1 MNETICRGCGREFS
15 GGEQFC
21 PDDGSRLASPAAVGE
36 RKPGESLIGMTL
48 DGRYRILR
56 VIGEGGM
63 GVVYAA
69 EHVLIEKQV
78 AIKVLRETFTSRPDV
93 VERFRQEAKSA
104 SKIGHPNIVDVSDFG
119 ETPSGQSYIV
129 MEMLTGE
136 DLADMLARERMLS
149 PSRAVRIVYQVARA
163 LHATHKKNI
172 VHRDLKPENIYLIER
187 DGAVDIVKVVDF
199 GVAKMS
205 DLETPVGRRLTRTG
219 MIFGT
224 PEYMSPEQALGKAF
238 DHRVDIYALG
248 AIFFELITGR
258 VPFEGENFM
267 EILAKHG
274 SSRVPTLLEAN
285 PQTQVSEQLERVVMR
300 ALCKDPAQR
309 YQSMGELASEL
320 RATPEMP
327 SVAPGDALEPP
338 AWALADA
345 TPSGGT
351 AVATVATG
359 SAAPPPLPHRNRSTV
374 AISDGELIPLDE
386 GDPLLAEPL
395 VSMGL
400 AEVVSAV
407 PAAALHSSVERVVP
421 ERARRSRSARPTAR
435 TRTRN
440 TTGRVGLFG
449 LQGNRVLWLAALA
462 TSVGLVAGNVWKRF
476 EDPDA
481 TLSSLPPTA
490 AVDTS
495 PIETSQAALKSEAL
509 HVDLV
514 DLANK
519 APAVVSELPNP
530 KASEPSEV
538 AALPSFVQVH
548 VRTHPVGASV
558 RAVETGAHCRA
569 APCAL
574 EVPRGQPVT
583 LRAETGSGSVERTLT
598 FDNRTEVELRVGS
611 NARPAG
617 TSTKAGPKLAAST
630 NTSSKP
636 TSSDLKVPAMFREP

>member
-1 MNETICRGCGREFS
+1 
-15 GGEQFC
+15 
-21 PDDGSRLASPAAVGE
+21 
-36 RKPGESLIGMTL
+36 
-48 DGRYRILR
+48 
-56 VIGEGGM
+56 
-63 GVVYAA
+63 
-69 EHVLIEKQV
+69 
-78 AIKVLRETFTSRPDV
+78 
-93 VERFRQEAKSA
+93 
-104 SKIGHPNIVDVSDFG
+104 
-119 ETPSGQSYIV
+119 

-351 AVATVATG
+351 AVVTVASGT
-359 SAAPPPLPHRNRSTV
+359 AAPPPLPHRNRATV
-374 AISDGELIPLDE
+374 AVSDGELTPLDE
-386 GDPLLAEPL
+386 SDPLLADPL

-400 AEVVSAV
+400 AEVVSSV
-407 PAAALHSSVERVVP
+407 PAAALRSSVERVAH
-421 ERARRSRSARPTAR
+421 ERARRPRSARPTAR

-440 TTGRVGLFG
+440 TTGRVGFFG

-462 TSVGLVAGNVWKRF
+462 TAVGLIAGNLWKRF
-476 EDPDA
+476 EEPDA
-481 TLSSLPPTA
+481 TLSSLPPAA

-495 PIETSQAALKSEAL
+495 PIETSQAALKSEAVHADL
-509 HVDLV
+509 VDLV
-514 DLANK
+514 DK
-519 APAVVSELPNP
+519 APAVASELP
-530 KASEPSEV
+530 KASEPSAV
-538 AALPSFVQVH
+538 AVLPSFVQVH

-558 RAVETGAHCRA
+558 RAIETGAHCRA

-611 NARPAG
+611 NARPA
-617 TSTKAGPKLAAST
+617 SPAPKAGPKLAAST
-630 NTSSKP
+630 RTNNTSSKP
-636 TSSDLKVPAMFREP
+636 SSSDLKVPAMFREP